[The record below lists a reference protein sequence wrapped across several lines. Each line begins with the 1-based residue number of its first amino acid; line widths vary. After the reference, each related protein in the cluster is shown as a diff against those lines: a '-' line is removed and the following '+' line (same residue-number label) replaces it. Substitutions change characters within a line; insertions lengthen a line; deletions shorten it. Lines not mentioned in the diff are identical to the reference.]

1 MFGYGS
7 GSLRSDCSGFME
19 LHSSLPRCEV
29 TTYNFGEG
37 ISETDESM
45 DDASNSHYSEASE
58 SGAMS
63 ITSSLSSLSLFP
75 YTHRRR
81 NSSTSSNASGSQSP
95 HGKELTLYGICDHV
109 GQDMWK
115 DNPEQDRFNTFSVSE
130 TDLTNVIG
138 YLENQ
143 IEAHKCKAKNSSCS
157 ESSDN
162 VINSVQDDLGEQTV
176 PAKVT
181 FILDTYCHIY
191 MYRWVQCFIVNN
203 LTIRKQ
209 DVLKKR

>member
-1 MFGYGS
+1 MYKMFGYGS
-7 GSLRSDCSGFME
+7 GSLRSDCSSFLD
-19 LHSSLPRCEV
+19 LHASLPRCEV
-29 TTYNFGEG
+29 ATYNFGEG

-45 DDASNSHYSEASE
+45 DDTSNSHYSEASE
-58 SGAMS
+58 TGAMS

-75 YTHRRR
+75 YAQRRR
-81 NSSTSSNASGSQSP
+81 NSSTSSNGSGAHSSSTP
-95 HGKELTLYGICDHV
+95 GKEITMYGICDHT

-143 IEAHKCKAKNSSCS
+143 IEVHKFKNKISTSS

-162 VINSVQDDLGEQTV
+162 VLNSVQDDFGETTI

-191 MYRWVQCFIVNN
+191 MCRYVCFYFIIGICVIV
-203 LTIRKQ
+203 T
-209 DVLKKR
+209 